1 MNVPSPYWVSVFP
14 ASPRPL
20 STALR
25 SAFDARKP
33 VPAELQK
40 LLQRLDWPVSRESA
54 NDP

>member
-1 MNVPSPYWVSVFP
+1 MNVPSPRFVSAFP
-14 ASPRPL
+14 ASLRPL

-40 LLQRLDWPVSRESA
+40 LLQGLDWRISRESA